1 MHELI
6 DYLRRTILRQDGC
19 SLSDGQLL
27 GCFIEQ
33 GDQSALAVLMRR
45 HGPLVWDVCRRVLGN
60 HHDAEDAFQA
70 TFLVLVRRAS
80 SVVPREMVANWLHGV
95 ASQTAR
101 KAKAMRAKKRT
112 HEKQMIQMPEP
123 IVQEKDRGKDLHHQL
138 HQALAGLPAKFRV
151 SIILCYLEGKTRSEA
166 ARQLGVPEGTLAAW
180 VARGRVMLAKRLA
193 RNGLVLSSG
202 ALATALMHNTASA
215 SVPVSLASSTL
226 QAASLLAADQAASSA
241 IATPALALMEGV
253 MKEMIATKLKKTMT
267 VLLAM
272 VAAAGLSSGGLAYH
286 MRANQHETV
295 TETVQANAQP
305 APSRNGAAPE
315 QAEFVAV
322 SDASDKETLTGSGKE
337 GRKEVKVADFD
348 ALEVHLPIHVS
359 AKQAKDFSVVITGD
373 DNLLDVVK
381 VDKEGSTLKLS
392 AARRS
397 WRTTQP
403 LKATITMPALARVQM
418 DSASRLTIQ
427 DFKSSKDFSIKITA
441 ASNLDGSI
449 EASNLKVDASGA
461 SKVKLKGSAKEAK
474 LSAAGACNI
483 HLEEFALDTAE
494 VKLTG
499 ACKASVNA
507 KTKLDYSL
515 SGASNLHYQGNPT
528 IGQARSSGASS
539 VSHGK
544 K

>member
-1 MHELI
+1 MHELM

-19 SLSDGQLL
+19 NLSDAQLL

-33 GDQSALAVLMRR
+33 GDQGALAVLMRR

-70 TFLVLVRRAS
+70 TFLVLVRRAA
-80 SVVPREMVANWLHGV
+80 SVAPREMVANWLYGV

-123 IVQEKDRGKDLHHQL
+123 VVQERDCGKDLHHQL

-180 VARGRVMLAKRLA
+180 VARGRAMLAKRLA

-215 SVPVSLASSTL
+215 SVPASLASSTL
-226 QAASLLAADQAASSA
+226 QAASLLAVDQAACSA
-241 IATPALALMEGV
+241 IATPVLALMEGV
-253 MKEMIATKLKKTMT
+253 MKEMFATKLKRITTLLLT
-267 VLLAM
+267 VIA
-272 VAAAGLSSGGLAYH
+272 VAGLSSGGLAYH

-295 TETVQANAQP
+295 TETVQASAQQ
-305 APSRNGAAPE
+305 APSRNESAPE
-315 QAEFVAV
+315 QPEFVAV
-322 SDASDKETLTGSGKE
+322 SDASDKDMLIGSGKE

-348 ALEVHLPIHVS
+348 WLEIHLPIHVS
-359 AKQAKDFSVVITGD
+359 AKQARDFSVVITGD

-381 VDKEGSTLKLS
+381 VVKDGPTLTLS
-392 AARRS
+392 AAKRS
-397 WRTTQP
+397 WQTSQP
-403 LKATITMPALARVQM
+403 LKATITMPALERVQM
-418 DSASRLTIQ
+418 DAASRLTIQ
-427 DFKSSKDFSIKITA
+427 DFKSSKNFFVKITA
-441 ASNLDGSI
+441 ASKLDGSI
-449 EASNLKVDASGA
+449 EANNLSVDATGA

-474 LSAAGACNI
+474 LSASGACNI
-483 HLEEFALDTAE
+483 HIEEFGLDTAMI
-494 VKLTG
+494 KLTG
-499 ACKASVNA
+499 ASKASVNA

-515 SGASNLHYQGNPT
+515 SGASKLQYQGNPT
-528 IGQARSSGASS
+528 IGQARSTGASS
-539 VSHGK
+539 VSRSK
-544 K
+544 Q